1 MLQLWDVADG
11 LHYLHSCNV
20 IHGNLKAVSH
30 LILHS
35 QQSDINPNEPEGER
49 SDRQGRSRPSHGLEH
64 DVHHPGGALNY

>member
-20 IHGNLKAVSH
+20 IHGNLKAVSR

-35 QQSDINPNEPEGER
+35 QQSDINPNESEGER
-49 SDRQGRSRPSHGLEH
+49 SD
-64 DVHHPGGALNY
+64 